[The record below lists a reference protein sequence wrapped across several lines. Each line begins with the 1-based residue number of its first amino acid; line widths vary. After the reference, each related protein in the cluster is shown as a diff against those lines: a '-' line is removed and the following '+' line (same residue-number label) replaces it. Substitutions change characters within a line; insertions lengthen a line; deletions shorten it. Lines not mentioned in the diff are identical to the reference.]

1 MQADSLYDEFDDCCD
16 LSYIV
21 DEDIP
26 REYYDNKTASYK
38 AYLDTRSQLSVDAI
52 KTDMISN

>member
-26 REYYDNKTASYK
+26 REYYDNKTASYE
-38 AYLDTRSQLSVDAI
+38 A
-52 KTDMISN
+52 

>member
-21 DEDIP
+21 DSDIP
-26 REYYDNKTASYK
+26 RGYYDNKTASSF
-38 AYLDTRSQLSVDAI
+38 LWGIETRSQPSIDVW
-52 KTDMISN
+52 